1 MEQANLLVNTHSAA
15 IIIVLLLI
23 VLVALGMCFSL
34 QGRLNKLQ
42 KKYDFFTQGK
52 EANIDVVLTDTL
64 QELRAV
70 QNELAALQDEHQ
82 KLHAQVQNCLQNIKI
97 VRYDAFDAMGG
108 EMSYSLLLTDAN
120 NKGIILTSIYG
131 REESRCFAKDIDN
144 GKSSYPLAE
153 EEQRLLSCNLNSDSV
168 RKIPTGCC
176 RDFLL
181 SILQFKYGFYA
192 PSNSLSRIN
201 MLSPKQR

>member
-23 VLVALGMCFSL
+23 VLVALGMCLSL
-34 QGRLNKLQ
+34 
-42 KKYDFFTQGK
+42 QGK

-120 NKGIILTSIYG
+120 NKGIIMTSIYG

-153 EEQRLLSCNLNSDSV
+153 EEQRLL
-168 RKIPTGCC
+168 
-176 RDFLL
+176 
-181 SILQFKYGFYA
+181 
-192 PSNSLSRIN
+192 
-201 MLSPKQR
+201 

>member
-34 QGRLNKLQ
+34 QGKLNKLQ

-64 QELRAV
+64 QEMH
-70 QNELAALQDEHQ
+70 ALQNEHQ

-120 NKGIILTSIYG
+120 NKGVIMTSIYG

-153 EEQRLLSCNLNSDSV
+153 EEQRLL
-168 RKIPTGCC
+168 
-176 RDFLL
+176 
-181 SILQFKYGFYA
+181 
-192 PSNSLSRIN
+192 
-201 MLSPKQR
+201 

>member
-15 IIIVLLLI
+15 IIIVLLGVI
-23 VLVALGMCFSL
+23 LVALGMCFSL

-64 QELRAV
+64 Q
-70 QNELAALQDEHQ
+70 NELAALQDKHQ

-153 EEQRLLSCNLNSDSV
+153 EEQRLL
-168 RKIPTGCC
+168 
-176 RDFLL
+176 
-181 SILQFKYGFYA
+181 
-192 PSNSLSRIN
+192 
-201 MLSPKQR
+201 

>member
-64 QELRAV
+64 QELRTV
-70 QNELAALQDEHQ
+70 QNELAVLQDEHQ
-82 KLHAQVQNCLQNIKI
+82 KLHVQVQNFKI

-120 NKGIILTSIYG
+120 NKGIIMTSIYG

-153 EEQRLLSCNLNSDSV
+153 EEQRLL
-168 RKIPTGCC
+168 
-176 RDFLL
+176 
-181 SILQFKYGFYA
+181 
-192 PSNSLSRIN
+192 
-201 MLSPKQR
+201 